1 MSIIVVLLLF
11 CVLGRTQP
19 RPQPEAGG
27 ANLPVQEIGAN
38 DLIDIS
44 VYDAPELTR
53 TVRVGADGMLS
64 LPMLRRQIEA
74 AGLLPVK
81 LETAIAGALREEDL
95 ILHPIVTV
103 HVAEYQSR
111 PVSVIGAVKKP
122 LIFQAVGNVTLL
134 DALTRAEG
142 LAPDAGREIVISSV
156 QPGQPGKT
164 VLLRRVSVPGL
175 IERADP
181 ALNIQLRG
189 GEEIRVPE
197 AGKIFVVGNVTR
209 PGAFPAIDATVLK
222 TLALSEGL
230 APFSANEAFI
240 YRKVE
245 AADKRFEI
253 AVDLKKVLKRQASDV
268 PLMADDIFYVPD
280 NSGRRAGLAA
290 LEKALLFGST
300 AGATALVYGRVR

>member
-1 MSIIVVLLLF
+1 MCTLVILLLF
-11 CVLGRTQP
+11 YALGRAQP
-19 RPQPEAGG
+19 PARPDADG

-38 DLIDIS
+38 DLIAIS
-44 VYDAPELTR
+44 VYDAPELTH
-53 TVRVGADGMLS
+53 TVRVGADGMLA
-64 LPMLRRQIEA
+64 LPMLRRQIQA

-81 LETAIAGALREEDL
+81 LETAIAKALQEEDL
-95 ILHPIVTV
+95 ILHPIVSV
-103 HVAEYQSR
+103 HIAEYHSR
-111 PVSVIGAVKKP
+111 QVSVIGAVRKP
-122 LIFQAVGNVTLL
+122 IIFQADGSVTLL

-156 QPGQPGKT
+156 EPGKT

-181 ALNIQLRG
+181 VLNIQLRG

-197 AGKIFVVGNVTR
+197 AGKIFVVGNVKR
-209 PGAFPAIDATVLK
+209 PGAFPAIEATVLK

-240 YRKVE
+240 YRRVE
-245 AADKRFEI
+245 AGDKRSEI
-253 AVDLKKVLKRQASDV
+253 AVDLRKVLKRQAPDV
-268 PLMADDIFYVPD
+268 PLVADDIFYVPD
-280 NSGRRAGLAA
+280 NSGKRAGLAA